1 MPVDDNFLL
10 EDEFKT
16 QLVDL
21 VGETQFVDVTEETQ
35 PCYLARETQL
45 MDLALETQVL
55 DDFDCVNHA
64 PTQLLHQSNETQVFD
79 DIYYVNI
86 PTEFFTATNI
96 EVSDASDNDK
106 TNKTVGR
113 CDTQQLSPD
122 DSLKGHGRDLATH
135 LKTVDASSGKQGDCV
150 CGTPSHYFT
159 AEEHN
164 SEILPQFVLRQ
175 LEPQVWPLLPEEPV
189 VIPCSLRSE
198 KSSLEQRRCEQEVTF
213 HSGDFFNFGR
223 KNNEECSWN
232 ENDESSKK
240 LRGPIRKG
248 SNIMRKL
255 FTEDRVVEVCQS
267 EADINQTD
275 DNLNMPELNASENH
289 LAGLSLCQL

>member
-1 MPVDDNFLL
+1 MGTLGGVENGNHINSTKNNLDKCLSNFETQQVDSQYSPGGDLRVDGANDFHYPSGTMPVDDNFLL

-164 SEILPQFVLRQ
+164 SGSFCRDFTSIRA
-175 LEPQVWPLLPEEPV
+175 
-189 VIPCSLRSE
+189 
-198 KSSLEQRRCEQEVTF
+198 SSVRA
-213 HSGDFFNFGR
+213 SGLAALARGA
-223 KNNEECSWN
+223 
-232 ENDESSKK
+232 SSNSVF
-240 LRGPIRKG
+240 L
-248 SNIMRKL
+248 
-255 FTEDRVVEVCQS
+255 T
-267 EADINQTD
+267 
-275 DNLNMPELNASENH
+275 
-289 LAGLSLCQL
+289 